1 MDAPTALRAGA
12 RRKARAAVAG
22 AGKSGSDTQ
31 ARVLEAASAL
41 FAERGFA
48 GTTIREIAERAKVN
62 VAAGHYHF
70 GSKLELYLEAVSGQF
85 AALETRLVA
94 EQAQPGAG
102 DLDALS
108 RAEVEALLAR
118 RIRTMLEFL
127 IGPPPAPHGAM
138 MQREMCDPSA
148 ALPVIVHELVLPQ
161 KRVMQ
166 AIVARLAPSLGPRE
180 LDRCCFGIVGQLFFY
195 RQVLAILP
203 QLFDLPALP
212 ASFVA
217 DTAAHVAA
225 FALDGIGAAER
236 RATARRRRTRGRA
249 SA

>member
-1 MDAPTALRAGA
+1 MDAPSLLRARA
-12 RRKARAAVAG
+12 RSRRNGRAAAKKPAG
-22 AGKSGSDTQ
+22 DTQ

-48 GTTIREIAERAKVN
+48 GTTIREIAERAQVN

-85 AALETRLVA
+85 AALEARLVA
-94 EQAQPGAG
+94 EQAQPGAA
-102 DLDALS
+102 DLDELS
-108 RAEVEALLAR
+108 RAEIEALLGR

-127 IGPPPAPHGAM
+127 LGPPPAPHGAI
-138 MQREMCDPSA
+138 MQREMCDPSE
-148 ALPVIVHELVLPQ
+148 ALPLIVRELVLPQ
-161 KRVMQ
+161 KRAMQ
-166 AIVARLAPSLGPRE
+166 AIVSRLAPSLGPRE
-180 LDRCCFGIVGQLFFY
+180 LDRCCFSIVGQLFFY
-195 RQVLAILP
+195 RQMLPILP

-225 FALDGIGAAER
+225 FALDGIAAAER
-236 RATARRRRTRGRA
+236 RATARRRARGRA

>member
-1 MDAPTALRAGA
+1 MDAPTALRTGS
-12 RRKARAAVAG
+12 RSRAAAPAASRPTG
-22 AGKSGSDTQ
+22 DTQ

-85 AALETRLVA
+85 AELEARLALDR
-94 EQAQPGAG
+94 AQPSAA
-102 DLDALS
+102 DLERLS
-108 RAEVEALLAR
+108 RGEIEALLGR

-127 IGPPPAPHGAM
+127 IGPPPAPQGAI
-138 MQREMCDPSA
+138 MQREMCDPSE
-148 ALPVIVHELVLPQ
+148 ALPMIVRELVVPQ
-161 KRVMQ
+161 KRAMQ
-166 AIVARLAPSLGPRE
+166 AILSRLAPSLGPRE
-180 LDRCCFGIVGQLFFY
+180 LDRCCFSIVGQLFFY
-195 RQVLAILP
+195 RQMLPILP
-203 QLFDLPALP
+203 MLFDVPELP

-225 FALDGIGAAER
+225 FALDGIAAAER
-236 RATARRRRTRGRA
+236 RAAARRRARGRN